1 MKIKQVIESTGLT
14 DRTIRYYI
22 EEGLVFPSYTENYMG
37 RRAYDFTDADMTAL
51 NHIATLRKFGFTVE
65 EIRRILADPQES
77 VAVVAEVRARKA
89 ETVRQEQDNL
99 DALARLE
106 ADQAYT
112 VAELAE
118 RLAAPVREAEVPQT
132 DRTVDWKERLIAWLK
147 ATPEWVVMLLPV
159 AMLLV
164 IVIGAAIDRRY
175 LQYGEFLQ
183 VLPVLGPLVLLP
195 TVAIAAMKL
204 VNRFR
209 FRPVRRATRAGVV
222 GLCLLYMPFAFLC
235 CCPLAFSLYESAT
248 DDPAHYLITD
258 PDLPMP
264 QLDWEMFPDEPHTMT
279 YAFEDGAY
287 RQTATEVTYHYYS
300 NYDGCYEV
308 CALWRLSPEELAAEI
323 ARVEALMADA
333 GQYLRAVHGS
343 FEYLV
348 ATDKAHLS
356 GCTPFDV
363 LERGCW
369 NDVTMFAFN
378 AATGEVRYIACECY
392 RSAPWFMSLD
402 WGGGQEK

>member
-1 MKIKQVIESTGLT
+1 MKIKQVCELTGLT
-14 DRTIRYYI
+14 DRAIRYYI
-22 EEGLVFPSYTENYMG
+22 EEGLVSPAYTENYMG
-37 RRAYDFTDADMTAL
+37 RRAYDFTVEDVAAL
-51 NHIATLRKFGFTVE
+51 NHVATLRKFGFTVE
-65 EIRRILADPQES
+65 EIRRILTDPQES
-77 VAVVAEVRARKA
+77 VAVIAEVRARK
-89 ETVRQEQDNL
+89 EQTVRQEQDNL
-99 DALARLE
+99 DALARLQS
-106 ADQAYT
+106 DQAYT

-118 RLAAPVREAEVPQT
+118 QLAAPVREAEVPQT
-132 DRTVDWKERLIAWLK
+132 DRTVDWKERLISWLK
-147 ATPEWVVMLLPV
+147 ATPEWLVMLLPM
-159 AMLLV
+159 AMLLL
-164 IVIGAAIDRRY
+164 IVIGAEIDRRY

-183 VLPVLGPLVLLP
+183 YLPVMGTLVLLP
-195 TVAIAAMKL
+195 TVAIAVMKL

-209 FRPVRRATRAGVV
+209 FRPVRRATRAVVV

-235 CCPLAFSLYESAT
+235 SCPLAFALYESAT

-258 PDLPMP
+258 SDLTMP
-264 QLDWEMFPDEPHTMT
+264 QLAWEMFPDEPHTMT

-287 RQTATEVTYHYYS
+287 QQTATEVTYHYYS
-300 NYDGCYEV
+300 NYDGYYEV

-323 ARVEALMADA
+323 ARVEALMADG

-363 LERGCW
+363 LEIGCW

-378 AATGEVRYIACECY
+378 AATGEVRYIACERY
-392 RSAPWFMSLD
+392 RSDPWYMSLD
-402 WGGGQEK
+402 WGE